1 MENKKNY
8 QKLAYWVP
16 YLVFALVI
24 ILVMNSQLRH
34 HITIIVGDGYFHFTR
49 IYDAAQQ
56 IRTHNFSYF
65 QMNWGFDQSGRI
77 VNAVYGPMFAY
88 LMGFL
93 LLLSGSWFK
102 FQILTG
108 FLISFVAAAGMYQLM
123 KKVNNN
129 LFVDTLVSLV
139 YLCQISWWNQGATFG
154 SISAMMLPYVLLV
167 AVRMIQNWQKP
178 ISWLQLG
185 LTMSIVAQIH
195 LMSTLLFT
203 IMLIPFAIAGFC
215 HTDNKKA
222 MIYNFLGAV
231 GLTIVLTANVWGALI
246 YFHLHDVMANPIETN
261 MAISA
266 VGWANMSELF
276 WGLAIFQIIYVLFHL
291 RESLLNNIVTLTGTI
306 FLVISTNLIPWNA
319 IQTAYPVLRSTFQ
332 VPRRLMIEAIPLLLL
347 GAGITIKFMVQR
359 DHNDVGTWCA
369 FLIVML
375 LVGFNSKL
383 TVNNF
388 YTNTSIQSTMPMQYE
403 ARANNN
409 GKIFYYRNVPAPD
422 YLPQVKNISGT
433 KKAALYEQN
442 VIKRQYQFEHLVLP
456 GGRLE
461 LKWFS
466 PKISKVKLP
475 IVMYRD
481 SHLIVND
488 HAVKHLKR
496 NEIGVPTV
504 NQVKGKNKAI
514 LSFQAPNWWQPL
526 LWIVSL
532 SWLLIICLALYNRLR
547 HC

>member
-108 FLISFVAAAGMYQLM
+108 FLISFAAAAGMYQLM

-306 FLVISTNLIPWNA
+306 FLVISTNLMPWNA

-347 GAGITIKFMVQR
+347 GVGITIKFMVQR

-403 ARANNN
+403 ARANNS
-409 GKIFYYRNVPAPD
+409 GKIFYYRNVAAPD

-433 KKAALYEQN
+433 KKAALYEQD

-475 IVMYRD
+475 IIMYRD
-481 SHLIVND
+481 SHLIVNN
-488 HAVKHLKR
+488 HAVKHPNR

-504 NQVKGKNKAI
+504 NQIKGKNKAI

>member
-108 FLISFVAAAGMYQLM
+108 FLISFAAAAGMYQLM

-215 HTDNKKA
+215 HTDNKKT

-306 FLVISTNLIPWNA
+306 FLVISTNLMPWNA

-347 GAGITIKFMVQR
+347 GVGITIKFMVQR

-433 KKAALYEQN
+433 KKAALYEQD

-481 SHLIVND
+481 SHLIVNN
-488 HAVKHLKR
+488 HAVKHPNR

-504 NQVKGKNKAI
+504 NQIKGKNKAI

>member
-88 LMGFL
+88 LMGFF

-108 FLISFVAAAGMYQLM
+108 FLISFAAAAGMYQLM

-231 GLTIVLTANVWGALI
+231 GITLVLTGNVWGALI

-306 FLVISTNLIPWNA
+306 FLVISTNLMPWNA

-347 GAGITIKFMVQR
+347 GAGITIRFMVQR

-433 KKAALYEQN
+433 KKAALYEQD

-481 SHLIVND
+481 SHLIVNN
-488 HAVKHLKR
+488 HVVKHPNR

-532 SWLLIICLALYNRLR
+532 NWLLIICLALYNRLR

>member
-1 MENKKNY
+1 
-8 QKLAYWVP
+8 
-16 YLVFALVI
+16 
-24 ILVMNSQLRH
+24 
-34 HITIIVGDGYFHFTR
+34 
-49 IYDAAQQ
+49 
-56 IRTHNFSYF
+56 
-65 QMNWGFDQSGRI
+65 
-77 VNAVYGPMFAY
+77 
-88 LMGFL
+88 
-93 LLLSGSWFK
+93 
-102 FQILTG
+102 
-108 FLISFVAAAGMYQLM
+108 
-123 KKVNNN
+123 
-129 LFVDTLVSLV
+129 
-139 YLCQISWWNQGATFG
+139 
-154 SISAMMLPYVLLV
+154 
-167 AVRMIQNWQKP
+167 
-178 ISWLQLG
+178 
-185 LTMSIVAQIH
+185 MSIVAQIH

-203 IMLIPFAIAGFC
+203 SMLIPFAIAGFC

-231 GLTIVLTANVWGALI
+231 GITLVLTANVWGALI

-306 FLVISTNLIPWNA
+306 FLVISTNLMPWNA

-433 KKAALYEQN
+433 KKAVLYEQD

-481 SHLIVND
+481 SHLIVNN
-488 HAVKHLKR
+488 HVVKHPNR

>member
-1 MENKKNY
+1 MENKRNY

-65 QMNWGFDQSGRI
+65 QMNWGFDQSGRM

-108 FLISFVAAAGMYQLM
+108 FLISFAAAAGMYQLM

-231 GLTIVLTANVWGALI
+231 GITLVLTANVWGALI

-306 FLVISTNLIPWNA
+306 FLVISTNLMPWNA

-433 KKAALYEQN
+433 KKAALYEQD

-481 SHLIVND
+481 SHLIVNN
-488 HAVKHLKR
+488 HVVKHPNR

>member
-88 LMGFL
+88 LMGFF

-108 FLISFVAAAGMYQLM
+108 FLISFAAAAGMYQLM

-231 GLTIVLTANVWGALI
+231 GITLVLTGNVWGALI

-306 FLVISTNLIPWNA
+306 FLVISTNLMPWNA

-347 GAGITIKFMVQR
+347 GAGITIRFMVQR

-433 KKAALYEQN
+433 KKAALYEQD

-481 SHLIVND
+481 SHLIVNN
-488 HAVKHLKR
+488 HVVKRPNR

-532 SWLLIICLALYNRLR
+532 NWLLIICLALYNRLR

>member
-108 FLISFVAAAGMYQLM
+108 FLISFAAAAGMYQLM

-231 GLTIVLTANVWGALI
+231 GITLVLTANVWGALI

-306 FLVISTNLIPWNA
+306 FLVISTNLMPWNA

-433 KKAALYEQN
+433 KKAALYEQD

-481 SHLIVND
+481 SHLIVNN
-488 HAVKHLKR
+488 HVVKHPNR

>member
-108 FLISFVAAAGMYQLM
+108 FLISFAAAAGMYQLM

-231 GLTIVLTANVWGALI
+231 GITLVLTANVWGALI

-306 FLVISTNLIPWNA
+306 FLVISTNLMPWNA

-433 KKAALYEQN
+433 KKAVLYEQD

-481 SHLIVND
+481 SHLIVNN
-488 HAVKHLKR
+488 HVVKHPNR